1 MSPGPLIRVE
11 GQPVS
16 IKCDV
21 DEYGGPREQVRL
33 DSNSFNMDIFFKKCS
48 FNKKQT
54 VGRCSFN
61 RSGCDSRF
69 LNFSCTVIPEFPP
82 IIELFNCPVDM
93 SMLCFSILF

>member
-33 DSNSFNMDIFFKKCS
+33 HSNSFNMDTFLKNVVLIKS
-48 FNKKQT
+48 KQLGAVVST
-54 VGRCSFN
+54 DLGVILG
-61 RSGCDSRF
+61 F
-69 LNFSCTVIPEFPP
+69 LTFPA
-82 IIELFNCPVDM
+82 LLSQN
-93 SMLCFSILF
+93 SLQL